1 MIFSKNGQHIPRCPG
16 HIFRSQLAEEH
27 LNLLTNHMGISL
39 KVINLFVVNVMLTVE
54 IAVEV
59 RPGTIYSVWILVVHL
74 AS

>member
-1 MIFSKNGQHIPRCPG
+1 
-16 HIFRSQLAEEH
+16 
-27 LNLLTNHMGISL
+27 MGISL

-74 AS
+74 ALPSSPFD